1 MAVNKVGVGLFKRKI
16 RKRNLKIV
24 IVQEPRKRKEEKV
37 WDVVVF
43 Q

>member
-1 MAVNKVGVGLFKRKI
+1 MAVNLSRKI
-16 RKRNLKIV
+16 RKINLKIV

-37 WDVVVF
+37 RDVVVF